1 MEYIHFETEEI
12 QCTDQVNISDNEK
25 LSENNDFIND
35 SEEIADNKSLYRKLD
50 PYNLEHYIKFS
61 NRTQDPVSAL
71 FEDDKIFF
79 DETDQQPELYMAQGV
94 ENVEFDNFSGFEKSV
109 KKF

>member
-1 MEYIHFETEEI
+1 MEYIHFETEKI
-12 QCTDQVNISDNEK
+12 QCTDQVSISDNQK

-35 SEEIADNKSLYRKLD
+35 SEEIADDKSLYRKLN
-50 PYNLEHYIKFS
+50 PYNPEHLIKFS
-61 NRTQDPVSAL
+61 NRTRDPVSAL
-71 FEDDKIFF
+71 FEDDKLFF

-94 ENVEFDNFSGFEKSV
+94 ENVEFDNFSRFEKSV